1 MEADVPP
8 SRVYSEQDLD
18 ESELHPI
25 ADGLA
30 VIYTAKDPGKE
41 SANQDAAAILPF
53 GSRSGVL
60 VIADGAGGLPA
71 GARASEVAVSSIEGS
86 LRQAAKDDDDLRGA
100 IINGIE
106 NANQELA
113 ERGTG
118 AATTLAAVEIQDS
131 TVRPYHVGD
140 SQIMVFGQRGKVKLL
155 TKSHSPVGYAVEAGV
170 LDEEEAMHHDQ
181 RHLISNAIGSG
192 EMYIEIG
199 SALEMAPRDT
209 VVVASDGLFDNLHT
223 DEIVE
228 ICRKGRL
235 LDTSRELIAKCRA
248 RMSEPE
254 EGKPSK
260 PDDLSF
266 ILYRRE
272 SEPKRDKT

>member
-1 MEADVPP
+1 MEADVPS

-25 ADGLA
+25 ANGLA
-30 VIYTAKDPGKE
+30 ALYTAKNPEKE

-53 GSRSGVL
+53 NAKSGVL

-71 GARASEVAVSSIEGS
+71 GARASEVAVFSIEGS
-86 LRQAAKDDDDLRGA
+86 LRQAVKDDDDLRGA

-113 ERGTG
+113 DRGTG
-118 AATTLAAVEIQDS
+118 AATTLAAVEIQENM
-131 TVRPYHVGD
+131 VRPYHVGD
-140 SQIMVFGQRGKVKLL
+140 SQIMVIGQRGKIKLL

-170 LDEEEAMHHDQ
+170 LDEEQAMHHEE

-199 SALEMAPRDT
+199 SGLKMAPRDT
-209 VVVASDGLFDNLHT
+209 VVVATDGLFDNLHT

-235 LDTSRELIAKCRA
+235 SETSRDLIARCRA

-266 ILYRRE
+266 ILFRRG
-272 SEPKRDKT
+272 SERERHGA